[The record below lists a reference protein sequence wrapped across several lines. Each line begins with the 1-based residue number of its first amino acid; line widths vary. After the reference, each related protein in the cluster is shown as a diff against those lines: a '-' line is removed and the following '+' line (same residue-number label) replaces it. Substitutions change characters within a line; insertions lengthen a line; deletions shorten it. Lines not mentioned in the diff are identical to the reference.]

1 MSETAPAPTTVLG
14 SSAAAA
20 PATPAPAAAA
30 PAATAP
36 APAAPTDTRAWLPEG
51 YRTDPTF
58 KDIGDIE
65 VLAKSY
71 KNAASL
77 IGADKATVL
86 RIPTDPASA
95 DMGEIYNRLGR
106 PESPEKYSA
115 WEGAPIGEAAVPELR
130 AKFHEAG
137 LSDAQAKA
145 VVGLYAEQT
154 QAAVVQ
160 RQAQDTQVAEAT
172 IADLKRE
179 WGDAFGDRLLRA
191 ERALLDTGGEDLL
204 ALFQQARGPDGAPLA
219 SNAAMI
225 RALAKM
231 GERIAEPSTLR
242 GTNGNSGA
250 GPRTPADA
258 QAEIAKLTGDR
269 AFYDVLKDRFHPEYP
284 AKKQL
289 WDTLHQ
295 QAFPSAA

>member
-1 MSETAPAPTTVLG
+1 
-14 SSAAAA
+14 
-20 PATPAPAAAA
+20 
-30 PAATAP
+30 
-36 APAAPTDTRAWLPEG
+36 
-51 YRTDPTF
+51 
-58 KDIGDIE
+58 
-65 VLAKSY
+65 
-71 KNAASL
+71 
-77 IGADKATVL
+77 
-86 RIPTDPASA
+86 
-95 DMGEIYNRLGR
+95 MGEIYNRLGR

-130 AKFHEAG
+130 AKFHEVG

-154 QAAVVQ
+154 QTAVVQ

-284 AKKQL
+284 GKKQL